1 MEAVST
7 LWWIWVFF
15 ALPFYVGG
23 MLLLSHQALH
33 YFQLESYQ
41 FAGYFK
47 TMKRQLKRLYVPCAL
62 YALCCLVCFF
72 IHRTIFDGLHLETIS
87 VFLGT
92 LFYAL
97 ASFSFYLCPAFLL
110 SKQGRKAPQKKP
122 FRKTTRIIRLYCILG
137 LVVAVFAWLGL
148 KIALMPTFCAL
159 VPSLLVAFAGVLAL
173 PIEKFIQHLYF
184 KDAEKKLMA
193 NERLIRIGITGS
205 YGKTSTKFILASIL
219 SQKYNVLATP
229 ASFNT
234 PMGVTRVIRERLTP
248 AHQVFIGEMGARHVG
263 EIHELCNLVHPT
275 IGILTSV
282 GPQHLDTF
290 GTLERIKNTKYELV
304 KDLPEDGLAVFSDD
318 GDIVTGLYQQTT
330 KPKMLIG
337 ALNSDAWAEDVQV
350 GSFGSSFTLRLK
362 GEEPVQCKTK
372 LLGRH
377 NIRNILVSAAVARH
391 LELSMRQIAAGI
403 AMLEPVE
410 HRMQIVSSVGGVTVI
425 DDAFNTNPRSAKE
438 ALMVL
443 KSFSGRRIIITP
455 GMVELGAEEE
465 KYNEEFGRFMAACVD
480 IALLVGRHHAQPI
493 KEGLLKEGFSE
504 KSIYMCADLNEAVML
519 LNDLRQEGDVIMYEN
534 DLPDHYSEK

>member
-1 MEAVST
+1 MNAVST
-7 LWWIWVFF
+7 PWWIRIFL
-15 ALPFYVGG
+15 ALPFYVAG

-47 TMKRQLKRLYVPCAL
+47 TLKRQMKRLALPCAL
-62 YALCCLVCFF
+62 YALCILAACF
-72 IHRTIFDGLHLETIS
+72 IHRAILSGMNAGTLS
-87 VFLGT
+87 VFAAVL
-92 LFYAL
+92 LYVL
-97 ASFSFYLCPAFLL
+97 VSFVFMLLSSFYLAG
-110 SKQGRKAPQKKP
+110 QERKTPEKKP
-122 FRKTTRIIRLYCILG
+122 FRKTARIIRLYCVLG
-137 LVVAVFAWLGL
+137 LAAAV
-148 KIALMPTFCAL
+148 IALLGEETVLIPVLGAL
-159 VPSLLVAFAGVLAL
+159 FLPLLVALAGMLIL
-173 PIEKFIQHLYF
+173 PSEKFIQYLYF

-234 PMGVTRVIRERLTP
+234 PMGVTRVVRERLTP

-290 GTLERIKNTKYELV
+290 GTLERIKNTKYELIR
-304 KDLPEDGLAVFSDD
+304 DLPKDGLAVFSDD
-318 GDIVTGLYQQTT
+318 GETVTELYQKTD
-330 KPKMLIG
+330 KPKRLVG
-337 ALNSDAWAEDVQV
+337 APQSDAWAENVQV
-350 GSFGSSFTLRLK
+350 GPFGSTFTLCLK
-362 GEEPVQCKTK
+362 GEEPVQCRTR

-377 NIRNILVSAAVARH
+377 NIRNILVSAVVARY
-391 LELSMRQIAAGI
+391 LGLSMRQITAGV

-438 ALMVL
+438 ALAVL
-443 KSFSGRRIIITP
+443 QSFSGRRLIVTP

-465 KYNEEFGRFMAACVD
+465 RYNEEFGHLMASCVD
-480 IALLVGRHHAQPI
+480 IALLVGRHHAQPM
-493 KEGLLKEGFSE
+493 KEGLLKAGFSDAN
-504 KSIYMCADLNEAVML
+504 IYMCADLNEAVLL